1 MSLRAPLFGPP
12 HRRTIL
18 VACIQAVT
26 VAVAGSCDRYW
37 SDSVPRRLT
46 RRLTLGDRS
55 TELASFVA
63 DGQVDIP
70 KGDGPWAA
78 FEARL
83 Q

>member
-1 MSLRAPLFGPP
+1 M
-12 HRRTIL
+12 
-18 VACIQAVT
+18 

-63 DGQVDIP
+63 DGQVNIP
-70 KGDGPWAA
+70 KGDGPAA
-78 FEARL
+78 LFSHSLAANRRL
-83 Q
+83 QCTR